1 MTRLRSIPCGR
12 SGLSKGSSPLA
23 MRSVHSAKFAIARSP
38 SRRLMSRA
46 MSACALPERRR
57 WRHASC
63 ELPLPIFMKS
73 SGTLR
78 IPGVPSAWHDW
89 QAPCLIVV
97 SHCCW
102 LCTGPSG
109 NSVAA
114 GTLSIENQYIE
125 G

>member
-1 MTRLRSIPCGR
+1 
-12 SGLSKGSSPLA
+12 
-23 MRSVHSAKFAIARSP
+23 
-38 SRRLMSRA
+38 MSRA
-46 MSACALPERRR
+46 ISACALPERSR

-63 ELPLPIFMKS
+63 DLPPPIFMNS

-78 IPGVPSAWHDW
+78 IPGVPRPWHDW
-89 QAPCLIVV
+89 QAPCLIVF

-109 NSVAA
+109 NSFAA
-114 GTLSIENQYIE
+114 GTLRSENQYIP